1 MMALFVG
8 IDKDLIPYNFDI
20 TLSERVYNIA
30 VVYNETIDRFF
41 VNLKLGD
48 EILIQG
54 EKLTYGTVLF
64 DQVSADSSGI
74 LDPRFP
80 LEGITPYDLAKQETE
95 VNFEN
100 LNETVFLW
108 IFE

>member
-1 MMALFVG
+1 MALFVG

-20 TLSERVYNIA
+20 TLSEKVYNLA

-48 EILIQG
+48 EVLVQG

-64 DQVSADSSGI
+64 DQISVDSAGI

-80 LEGITPYDLAKQETE
+80 LEAITPYDLAKQETE
-95 VNFEN
+95 VNFDN